1 MKSFQN
7 AMRSRRAFLRSV
19 GQGAVALPFYRLLE
33 NSAAQAATG
42 DGPLR
47 FIGVYLPHGVAAPLF
62 NRKTGET
69 ETAFSLTGTD
79 AVLSPFDDAVTY
91 GQSFKDKI
99 ISIEGMDLSAGIEKS
114 TNGHDASCVILT
126 GSAPQG
132 QLLPGPSLDQY
143 LAVDKGLG
151 AKTRLSSLVLA
162 VGNRATESGWNLS
175 YASTGNPLPKIIDP
189 SETFRVLFADFVVN
203 GNPAAAAALERK
215 RRRGQSVL
223 DFLRKDIGRL
233 QTRLATTEKLKLEQ
247 HLSAL
252 RDLEKRLLPTDIVCT
267 PGAAPAKID
276 KLQMYNGGEPN
287 FDRITDLQ
295 IDLLAQ
301 AMACDLTRFATLY
314 LNDLSR
320 TGLIPGYPEDVH
332 NAVAHTFDAPV
343 NNGGQVTTG
352 RPETW
357 QRLAVQNRYSVGK
370 LARLMQK
377 LAAADVLDNAVIYA
391 SGDMGDPARHS
402 LRNPMTLL
410 CGGLGGKV
418 KTGRRIVLPT
428 DCPAGQ
434 EYCNKPTLVSNNK
447 LLVRIS
453 EWFGAPIESFGKA
466 TDPAIAT
473 GGLSE
478 L

>member
-1 MKSFQN
+1 MNRAQIN
-7 AMRSRRAFLRSV
+7 QRSRRSFLKSV
-19 GQGAVALPFYRLLE
+19 GQTATALPFYKLLE
-33 NSAAQAATG
+33 NSVAQAATG

-47 FIGVYLPHGVAAPLF
+47 FIGMYLPHGVAAPLY
-62 NRKTGET
+62 NRKAGET
-69 ETAFSLTGTD
+69 EKNFSLTGTD
-79 AVLSPFDDAVTY
+79 AVLSPLDDAATY
-91 GQSFKDKI
+91 GWSFKDKF
-99 ISIEGMDLSAGIEKS
+99 ISIEGIDLSAGIEKS

-132 QLLPGPSLDQY
+132 QLLPGSSLDQF

-151 AKTRLSSLVLA
+151 AQTRLSSIVLA

-175 YASTGNPLPKIIDP
+175 YAKSGNPIPKIIDP
-189 SETFRVLFADFVVN
+189 SETFRVLFADFVSN

-233 QTRLATTEKLKLEQ
+233 QKRLASSEKLKLEQ
-247 HLSAL
+247 HLAAL
-252 RDLEKRLLPTDIVCT
+252 RDLEKSLVPSDVVCT
-267 PGAAPAKID
+267 PGTAPAKID
-276 KLQMYNGGEPN
+276 KLLMYNGGEPN
-287 FDRITDLQ
+287 FDKITNLQ

-320 TGLIPGYPEDVH
+320 TGHIPGYPEDVH
-332 NAVAHTFDAPV
+332 NAVAHTYDPPS
-343 NNGGQVTTG
+343 NNGGQMNGG

-377 LAAADVLDNAVIYA
+377 LAEADVLDNTVIYA

-418 KTGRRIVLPT
+418 QTGRRIVLQS
-428 DCPAGQ
+428 DCPVGQ
-434 EYCNKPTLVSNNK
+434 EYCKKPNLISNNK

-453 EWFGAPIESFGKA
+453 EWFGTPIESFGKA
-466 TDPAIAT
+466 TDPAIAA